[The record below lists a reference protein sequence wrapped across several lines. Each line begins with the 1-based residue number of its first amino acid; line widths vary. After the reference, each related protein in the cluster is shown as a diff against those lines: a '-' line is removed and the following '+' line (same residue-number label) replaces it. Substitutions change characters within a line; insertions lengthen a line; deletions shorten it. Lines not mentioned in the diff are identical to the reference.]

1 MTLGTESHID
11 PPVVKDLLVRAVSSV
26 LNHNIAVF
34 VLPLKILD
42 VLNLSCYFPMKVYGP
57 LRFGKH

>member
-1 MTLGTESHID
+1 MTLGTESKID

-26 LNHNIAVF
+26 LNHNVAVF
-34 VLPLKILD
+34 VLLFKILD
-42 VLNLSCYFPMKVYGP
+42 VLSLFCYFPMKVSGP